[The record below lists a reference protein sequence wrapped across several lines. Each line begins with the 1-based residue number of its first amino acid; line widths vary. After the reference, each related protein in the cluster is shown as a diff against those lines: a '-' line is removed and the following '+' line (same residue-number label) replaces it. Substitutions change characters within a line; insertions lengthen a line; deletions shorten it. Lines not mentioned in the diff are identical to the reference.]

1 MYHYLHS
8 WLLDKLMFGD
18 YCVSCN
24 FWLWQCQS
32 CEPIRGKNSKICLF
46 DWMAQF
52 SLFDQLLQE
61 LEKKMMI
68 VYCAHVN
75 LHTELVKMDSSC
87 VWMSVLTRRLMT
99 DPLEKTWLWWAE
111 IPIELTVATYK
122 WLAKTG
128 IFISSILDYLP
139 LDLFMHHQAWFA
151 AKHTNGLHVYILYL
165 MYYAYSTYIRC
176 APLPDHLPLT
186 ECVKCKC
193 RYNMG
198 PGGDG

>member
-1 MYHYLHS
+1 
-8 WLLDKLMFGD
+8 
-18 YCVSCN
+18 
-24 FWLWQCQS
+24 
-32 CEPIRGKNSKICLF
+32 
-46 DWMAQF
+46 
-52 SLFDQLLQE
+52 
-61 LEKKMMI
+61 MMI

-165 MYYAYSTYIRC
+165 MYYAYSTYISDVLHCLTISHWQSVSNVSAGTTWVQGEMVRQRSMSVIHSP
-176 APLPDHLPLT
+176 ATETTHALPTTVTVLQ
-186 ECVKCKC
+186 
-193 RYNMG
+193 M
-198 PGGDG
+198 